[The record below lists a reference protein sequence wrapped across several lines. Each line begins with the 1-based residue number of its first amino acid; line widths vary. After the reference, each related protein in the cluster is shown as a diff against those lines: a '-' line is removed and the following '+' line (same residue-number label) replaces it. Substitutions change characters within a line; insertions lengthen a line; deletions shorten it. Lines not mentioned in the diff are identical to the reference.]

1 MTDSEY
7 RRALETATREFEALA
22 QKRAEIDTRLAQ
34 LTQTIAGLMRLCGYT
49 PTVPLGLTDACR
61 LVLRAAAHPLTVAEI
76 RAMLDATG
84 FDLSKYSNDLAAIH
98 TILKRL
104 TQTGEV
110 HFIARTYGKPAYQWK
125 QPPRTVVMSQRGV
138 KALLEKL
145 PGTVHRRPSTEEEK

>member
-7 RRALETATREFEALA
+7 RRALDAATREYEDLA
-22 QKRAEIDTRLAQ
+22 RQRAEIDTRLAQ
-34 LTQTIAGLMRLCGYT
+34 LTQTMAGLMRLCGYT

-61 LVLRAAAHPLTVAEI
+61 LVLRAAGHPLTVAEV

-84 FDLSKYSNDLAAIH
+84 FDLAKYSNDLAAIH

-110 HFIARTYGKPAYQWK
+110 QFIPRTYGKPTYQWK
-125 QPPRTVVMSQRGV
+125 QTPRTIVMSQRGM
-138 KALLEKL
+138 KALLEHL
-145 PGTVHRRPSTEEEK
+145 PGATGHRKPTEDQ